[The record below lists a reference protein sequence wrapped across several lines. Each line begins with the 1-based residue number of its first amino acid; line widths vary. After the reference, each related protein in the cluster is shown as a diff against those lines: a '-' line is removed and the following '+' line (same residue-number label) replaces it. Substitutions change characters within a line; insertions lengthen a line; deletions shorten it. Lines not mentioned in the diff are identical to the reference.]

1 MQGGDTIKRAIFF
14 ALIITTLLFSG
25 CQGKSN
31 TTTHK
36 DENNVSAKNNTTE
49 VIASKGKLDNTQYNF
64 QPLKPGTVNQLNSTQ
79 KAQIS
84 SKVDSV
90 ISSINSSL
98 NSLDDIKD
106 IDFSSLN

>member
-14 ALIITTLLFSG
+14 ALIITTSLFSG
-25 CQGKSN
+25 CQGRSN
-31 TTTHK
+31 ITVHK
-36 DENNVSAKNNTTE
+36 DENNVSEKNNTST
-49 VIASKGKLDNTQYNF
+49 GKLNNTQYNF

-79 KAQIS
+79 KAQVG
-84 SKVDSV
+84 SKLDSV

-106 IDFSSLN
+106 IDFSSLD